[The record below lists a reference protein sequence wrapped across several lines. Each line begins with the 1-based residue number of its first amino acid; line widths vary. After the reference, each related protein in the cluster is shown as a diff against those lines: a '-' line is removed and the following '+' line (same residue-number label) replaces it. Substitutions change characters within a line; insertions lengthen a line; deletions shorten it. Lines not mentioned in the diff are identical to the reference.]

1 VPRSSSLLPLAAT
14 VAPRLN
20 MWLQVVILGV
30 VEGLTEFLP
39 VSSTGHLILTSHLL
53 GFEGSIGG
61 TFEIFIQL
69 GAVLSV
75 VGFYAR
81 DLVGQTRAV
90 LFGTPPERPELSGA
104 RRFYLCIL
112 ISFLPVAVL
121 GLTLHSWIKHTLF
134 SPAVIAGSLAVG
146 GVVFIVVESVRL
158 RPSTATD
165 LMQISWRQ
173 ALTVGCAQ
181 VLAMV
186 PGVSRSGAS
195 IVGGVLAG
203 LDRRTATAFSF
214 YLAIPTLGG
223 ATVVDLLKSLK
234 LLGPG
239 DLQRLAL
246 GAVVSLVVAWLS
258 IGWLLRYVSRRSF
271 LPFGVYRIVAGAAIA
286 GALVFGYLR

>member
-1 VPRSSSLLPLAAT
+1 VLRASLLAAAI
-14 VAPRLN
+14 APRLN
-20 MWLQVVILGV
+20 IWLQVAILGV

-39 VSSTGHLILTSHLL
+39 VSSTGHLILSSRLL

-81 DLVGQTRAV
+81 DLASQTRAV
-90 LFGTPPERPELSGA
+90 LLGAPPERPELAGA
-104 RRFYLCIL
+104 RRFWLCVL

-134 SPAVIAGSLAVG
+134 SPAVIAGSLVVG

-158 RPSTATD
+158 RAPTATD

-173 ALTVGCAQ
+173 ALIVGCAQ

-195 IVGGVLAG
+195 IVGGLLSG

-246 GAVVSLVVAWLS
+246 GAVISLVVAWLS

-286 GALVFGYLR
+286 VALLLGYLR